1 MLFTTVLV
9 TLVAVAAAAKDKSK
23 RTFAVLRH
31 YGDGP
36 LMDCRM
42 DPIVQPGGPSAH
54 VHTFM
59 GANNIGFNT
68 TGEDLRKSTCTT
80 ALPKADLSAY
90 WFPRLYFK
98 DPAGGKLEPV
108 KFFYM
113 NVYYFFDATNDDIKS
128 FPLGLQ
134 IVSGSAMLRTPPVK
148 SGSQNLDP
156 SKGVLSPAQIT
167 CPRGNFDPPSWP
179 AGSDG
184 SVAGIGDPNNK
195 GSGIGFPFQD
205 CDGYAS
211 PMRVDVHFPS
221 CYNPA
226 AGLTNFKANMAFP
239 SDVGNGKLDCPK
251 GWIHVPH
258 MFFETYWDTHAL
270 LSRFQGTLG
279 KSSPFVFANG
289 DATGFSA
296 HGDFISGWDEQAL
309 QQIID
314 NCDAGHAGIHQ
325 CPGLIGGVND
335 ESKRCHATCPVDEP
349 VNGKL
354 DNLPGNNP
362 LAGWQYGTG
371 SGSGAGGGNT
381 NPAPPAPAP
390 PAPSSTKSPST
401 TGAAP
406 SSSKA
411 AYSPPAPV
419 SSSKD
424 ALSVPSAIPT
434 TFVPVV
440 KASSSSSSPSSS
452 VTAVPATTKVDPITG
467 KTTTIYNTVTVWRTT
482 TVEGSGSAPTQTSAP
497 TSGTK
502 DIGDFKYAG
511 CYKDASDRFL
521 AGEIR
526 PNLGKIS
533 NTNCVTYCTSKGWT
547 AAGTEYGGQCYCG
560 KGLTTVEK
568 LPESQCS
575 MACEGAAGE
584 TCGGGWALSLYTKG
598 GVAPS
603 SPAKR
608 HVHDH
613 LMHHRRGHS
622 HGW

>member
-1 MLFTTVLV
+1 MLFTTVLA
-9 TLVAVAAAAKDKSK
+9 TLVAVVAAAKDK

-36 LMDCRM
+36 LMNCRI

-113 NVYYFFDATNDDIKS
+113 NVYYFFDATNDAIKS

-134 IVSGSAMLRTPPVK
+134 IVSGSALLRTPPIK

-184 SVAGIGDPNNK
+184 STAGIGDPNNK

-239 SDVGNGKLDCPK
+239 SDAGNGKLDCPK

-270 LSRFQGTLG
+270 LSRFEGTLG

-296 HGDFISGWDEQAL
+296 HGDFISGWDEKAL
-309 QQIID
+309 QQVID

-349 VNGKL
+349 IDGKL

-371 SGSGAGGGNT
+371 SGSGTGGGNT

-390 PAPSSTKSPST
+390 PAPSSTKSST
-401 TGAAP
+401 
-406 SSSKA
+406 S
-411 AYSPPAPV
+411 
-419 SSSKD
+419 
-424 ALSVPSAIPT
+424 
-434 TFVPVV
+434 
-440 KASSSSSSPSSS
+440 
-452 VTAVPATTKVDPITG
+452 VDPITG
-467 KTTTIYNTVTVWRTT
+467 QTTTIYNTVTVWRTK
-482 TVEGSGSAPTQTSAP
+482 TVEGSGSAPTQTSTP
-497 TSGTK
+497 TGTK
-502 DIGDFKYAG
+502 GIGDFKYVG

-533 NTNCVTYCTSKGWT
+533 NSNCVAYCTSKGWT
-547 AAGTEYGGQCYCG
+547 VAGTEYGGQCYCG
-560 KGLTTVEK
+560 RGLTTVEK

-575 MACEGAAGE
+575 MACDGAAGE

-613 LMHHRRGHS
+613 FMHHRRGHS
-622 HGW
+622 HDW